1 MQQSLLHQ
9 TGVIASYSSPGEREN
24 NSDIDD
30 VCELYLAVS
39 SGSSVEEPKW
49 GVYAGV
55 TIPANSLVGP
65 PELAIQTHNLIGNA
79 RFARGDNDD
88 DESIRDKRKAE
99 TLRVQA
105 VQFFEEFIWV
115 ADTTGG
121 KRELD
126 QGRIVSALG
135 GAGFL
140 GGYNPK
146 LTNADWDHRGAYF
159 KDHVDDHFGLDGT
172 DGHVAVVLGTDGQV
186 VEGDTQQPLA
196 HPGRGASS
204 HFYNVT
210 LRSKEEIPAGAE
222 IFLDYGENWVR
233 STMDLE
239 PKPHCFDYC
248 INVDF
253 VLMILIQT
261 DIHKLTR
268 QIKY

>member
-1 MQQSLLHQ
+1 MKFYICLWSVVSPLVLLLVQISLLHQ
-9 TGVIASYSSPGEREN
+9 TGATASYSSSGEPDDTAVDTNDDE
-24 NSDIDD
+24 DD
-30 VCELYLAVS
+30 VCGLYLAVS
-39 SGSSVEEPKW
+39 SASSVDEPKW

-55 TIPANSLVGP
+55 TIPSRTLIGP

-79 RFARGDNDD
+79 RSAKGDNV
-88 DESIRDKRKAE
+88 DENSAKQAEKLRIR
-99 TLRVQA
+99 A

-126 QGRIVSALG
+126 EGRIVSALA

-159 KDHVDDHFGLDGT
+159 KDHVEDHFSLNGGT
-172 DGHVAVVLGTDGQV
+172 DATPVAVVLGTDGHV
-186 VEGDTQQPLA
+186 VEGATQQPLA

-210 LRSKEEIPAGAE
+210 LRSKEEISAGSE
-222 IFLDYGENWVR
+222 IFLDYGESWVR
-233 STMDLE
+233 SKMNFLHHKRDL
-239 PKPHCFDYC
+239 
-248 INVDF
+248 
-253 VLMILIQT
+253 
-261 DIHKLTR
+261 
-268 QIKY
+268 QIIS